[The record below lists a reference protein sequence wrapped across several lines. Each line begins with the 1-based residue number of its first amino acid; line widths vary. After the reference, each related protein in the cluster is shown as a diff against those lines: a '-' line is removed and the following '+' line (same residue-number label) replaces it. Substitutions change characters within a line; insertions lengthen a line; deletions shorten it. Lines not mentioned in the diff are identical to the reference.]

1 MPRVITTYLDQISE
15 HQRDLTN
22 SASQRFSGEL
32 IAATAYAATRLGS
45 SIDGIRIDRERM
57 KANVGLSKGGII
69 AEALYVLLAKH
80 GHADA
85 HEAVRR
91 LTLEAERSG
100 KSPLELAALD
110 PELKPL
116 LAKLTPAERKV
127 LDQPDEYRG
136 LAPDVARAVAGTW
149 RAKLAGVLPE

>member
-1 MPRVITTYLDQISE
+1 
-15 HQRDLTN
+15 
-22 SASQRFSGEL
+22 
-32 IAATAYAATRLGS
+32 
-45 SIDGIRIDRERM
+45 M

-69 AEALYVLLAKH
+69 AEALYILFAKH
-80 GHADA
+80 GHPDA

-91 LTLEAERSG
+91 LTLEAERGGRSA
-100 KSPLELAALD
+100 LELASLD

-136 LAPDVARAVAGTW
+136 LAPEVARAVAQTW

>member
-1 MPRVITTYLDQISE
+1 VMTTYLDQISE

-45 SIDGIRIDRERM
+45 SIDGIRIDRDRM
-57 KANVGLSKGGII
+57 KANVALSKGGII
-69 AEALYVLLAKH
+69 AEALYILLAKY
-80 GHADA
+80 GHPDA
-85 HEAVRR
+85 HETVRR
-91 LTLEAERSG
+91 LTLEAERGGRSV
-100 KSPLELAALD
+100 LELAALD

-116 LAKLTPAERKV
+116 LAKLTPAERRV

-136 LAPDVARAVAGTW
+136 LAPEVARDVARTW
-149 RAKLAGVLPE
+149 RGKLAGVLPE